1 MASVWN
7 MREFTTASQCRRS
20 FGPCLLAAA
29 LTACTSSGDSSRDT
43 NQTASASTSAGPA
56 AAATRDGMSILA
68 RHVEACGGAEAAQKI
83 ESLHIE
89 SDIRMVGQGVK
100 ARASYWWRADG
111 RFRQR
116 QEIEGLG
123 VLESGF
129 DGEVVW
135 SQDPIFGTR
144 ELTGLE
150 AAQATWLASPLSWAN
165 YPAYVTDAQIE
176 GKVTVAGGDAT
187 EVALSVRDG
196 VKATARFLDAD
207 GRLAELSMRFESPA
221 GAQPVTFVFKD
232 YRPVAGYEMPH
243 AQVLRSVTGDIHE
256 SYSRVEVNAPIA
268 DERLARVVSAEGS
281 DEVSNPARTAE
292 GGSPTQGV
300 PPASPSA
307 VTSDERRPDGP

>member
-1 MASVWN
+1 
-7 MREFTTASQCRRS
+7 
-20 FGPCLLAAA
+20 
-29 LTACTSSGDSSRDT
+29 
-43 NQTASASTSAGPA
+43 
-56 AAATRDGMSILA
+56 
-68 RHVEACGGAEAAQKI
+68 
-83 ESLHIE
+83 
-89 SDIRMVGQGVK
+89 MVGQGVK

-135 SQDPIFGTR
+135 SPDPIFGTR

-196 VKATARFLDAD
+196 VKATARFPTRTVA
-207 GRLAELSMRFESPA
+207 SPSCPC
-221 GAQPVTFVFKD
+221 GLNPPRVQPVTFVFKD

-243 AQVLRSVTGDIHE
+243 AQVLRSVTGDIHGPTVGWR
-256 SYSRVEVNAPIA
+256 STPPSRTS
-268 DERLARVVSAEGS
+268 VSRGS
-281 DEVSNPARTAE
+281 CPRRAATRFRTRPARPRA
-292 GGSPTQGV
+292 GHRHKVSH
-300 PPASPSA
+300 PP
-307 VTSDERRPDGP
+307 RRPR